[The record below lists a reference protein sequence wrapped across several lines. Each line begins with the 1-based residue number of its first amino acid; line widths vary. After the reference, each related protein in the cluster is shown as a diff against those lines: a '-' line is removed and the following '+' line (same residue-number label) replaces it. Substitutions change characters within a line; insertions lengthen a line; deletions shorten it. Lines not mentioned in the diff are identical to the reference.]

1 VQTFVIEIEEQ
12 NLLLRNNPFANKL
25 IYRKKKKKKKQKFL
39 SCKETIAKSKSANEI
54 LANNISGSSLGIQAA
69 ISYHTGY

>member
-1 VQTFVIEIEEQ
+1 M
-12 NLLLRNNPFANKL
+12 R
-25 IYRKKKKKKKQKFL
+25 
-39 SCKETIAKSKSANEI
+39 AKSKSANEI